1 MEMISN
7 ETFRLIGPETTY
19 KDFDPGIYRI
29 IINSVARGLIACSLI
44 ANEDSETSKTRAP
57 KRKRKKSPLPLV
69 GKLRWMPKKVFASLV
84 EQGQIVSIEYKRNS
98 SDAKSLSP
106 KALSIYSRRV
116 QVMGDFLDQIRLHDE
131 LEATCS
137 ISSLVK
143 QAMNKFSVSKFY
155 VHKNWSLL
163 CRYGLTAPSLSPSLK
178 NCGGRGI
185 PRPCDVNPD
194 GSLIRQKPGRKRKVQ
209 SMQKTL
215 GHEFVLQPGITSE
228 WRKMILSLDSKFK
241 NPKPS
246 YPVRCKHILEMG
258 FSNVTEVNGQMV
270 KALWPRGQYPSRAQI
285 LHVLKSG
292 TSSMQRIGETTS
304 KRHLESSRRGLTAK
318 GWQGV
323 PGPGHTW
330 AIDSTIGDIYLR
342 SSVNRDWI
350 IGRPIVYLIVDMW
363 STAIVGGHICLEGPS
378 WKTAKLA
385 IFNAVCDPAILG
397 ELWGQDPL
405 ESLNPRPMLPAAL
418 LCDRGEYLSEK
429 HKETAIKL
437 FPHTS
442 YTPPYRGD
450 LKGLVEVLHRIEK
463 DKMFRF
469 LPGALDARRE
479 EMDLRK
485 SKPQESA
492 LTLNEFWAYLQHS
505 IHEYNLTAD
514 RSNRLDASMLADGVD
529 PSPAGL
535 WNWGHSVGIGYRK
548 AVPADEINRSLLQPV
563 KASIQRD
570 GLTHLNCNYTSPKI
584 DLKEF
589 TTIARNRGLIEINAY
604 HYPGSMQSLWIPDN
618 GSDDLIRCAITDT
631 SLSLPTITADEWLD
645 CVAVRAATKS
655 IHEHK
660 HNQISVQTYS
670 QQKSIISESK
680 KSTQKMDKVKN
691 DPIPNISAARRMEI
705 ESSNQKAELNEFGI
719 RPKEAVTANVS
730 RPDKELERSY
740 ALLMQRLT
748 GRNKGGEE

>member
-44 ANEDSETSKTRAP
+44 ATEDIKCPRNSKS
-57 KRKRKKSPLPLV
+57 KSKKPPLPLV
-69 GKLRWMPKKVFASLV
+69 GKLRWIPKNVFASLV
-84 EQGQIVSIEYKRNS
+84 KQQQIIPIEYKRNS
-98 SDAKSLSP
+98 TDVKSLSP

-163 CRYGLTAPSLSPSLK
+163 CRYGLTAPSLIPSLK
-178 NCGGRGI
+178 NCGGRGV

-194 GSLIRQKPGRKRKVQ
+194 GSLMRQKPGRKRKVQ

-215 GHEFVLQPGITSE
+215 GHEFVVQPGITSE

-270 KALWPRGQYPSRAQI
+270 KTLWPRGQYPSRAQI

-469 LPGALDARRE
+469 VPGALDARRD

-563 KASIQRD
+563 RASIQRD
-570 GLTHLNCNYTSPKI
+570 GLTYLNCNYTSPEI

-618 GSDDLIRCAITDT
+618 GSDDLIRCTITDT

-660 HNQISVQTYS
+660 HNEISVQTYS

-680 KSTQKMDKVKN
+680 KSTQKINKVKN
-691 DPIPNISAARRMEI
+691 DPIPNISAARKIEI
-705 ESSNQKAELNEFGI
+705 ESTKLKPELDSIGI
-719 RPKEAVTANVS
+719 RPKETVTSNIS
-730 RPDKELERSY
+730 RPSKELENSY
-740 ALLMQRLT
+740 ALLIQRLT
-748 GRNKGGEE
+748 GKNKGGDE

>member
-7 ETFRLIGPETTY
+7 ETFRLVGPETTY

-29 IINSVARGLIACSLI
+29 IINSFARGLIACSLI
-44 ANEDSETSKTRAP
+44 ANENSETSKTRAE

-69 GKLRWMPKKVFASLV
+69 GKLRWIPKKVFASLV
-84 EQGQIVSIEYKRNS
+84 EQGQIIPIQYQRNIT
-98 SDAKSLSP
+98 DAKSLSP
-106 KALSIYSRRV
+106 KALSVYSRRV

-194 GSLIRQKPGRKRKVQ
+194 GSLMRQKPGRKRKVQ

-258 FSNVTEVNGQMV
+258 FSDVADVNGQIV
-270 KALWPRGQYPSRAQI
+270 KTLRPRGQYPSRAQI

-385 IFNAVCDPAILG
+385 IFNAVCDPASLG

-469 LPGALDARRE
+469 LPGALDARRD

-563 KASIQRD
+563 RASIQRD
-570 GLTHLNCNYTSPKI
+570 GLTYLNCNYSSPKI

-618 GSDDLIRCAITDT
+618 ESDDLIRCTITDT

-660 HNQISVQTYS
+660 HNEISVQTYA

-680 KSTQKMDKVKN
+680 KSTRKMNKVKN
-691 DPIPNISAARRMEI
+691 DPIPNISAARKIEI
-705 ESSNQKAELNEFGI
+705 ESTKLKPELNSIGV
-719 RPKEAVTANVS
+719 RPKETVTSNISQPS
-730 RPDKELERSY
+730 RDLEDSY
-740 ALLMQRLT
+740 ALLMHRLT
-748 GRNKGGEE
+748 GKNKGSDV

>member
-7 ETFRLIGPETTY
+7 ETFRLVGPETTY

-29 IINSVARGLIACSLI
+29 IINSFARGLIACSLI
-44 ANEDSETSKTRAP
+44 ANENSETSKTRAE

-69 GKLRWMPKKVFASLV
+69 GKLRWIPKKVFASLV
-84 EQGQIVSIEYKRNS
+84 EQGQIIPIQYQRNS
-98 SDAKSLSP
+98 TDAKSLSP
-106 KALSIYSRRV
+106 KALSVYSRRV

-143 QAMNKFSVSKFY
+143 HAMNKFSVSKFY

-194 GSLIRQKPGRKRKVQ
+194 GSLMRQKPGRKRKVQ

-258 FSNVTEVNGQMV
+258 FSDVADVNGQIV
-270 KALWPRGQYPSRAQI
+270 KTLRPRGQYPSRAQI

-385 IFNAVCDPAILG
+385 IFNAVCDPASLG

-469 LPGALDARRE
+469 VPGALDARRD

-563 KASIQRD
+563 RASIQRD
-570 GLTHLNCNYTSPKI
+570 GLTYLNCNYSSPKI

-618 GSDDLIRCAITDT
+618 ESDDLIRCTITDT

-660 HNQISVQTYS
+660 HNEISVQTYA

-680 KSTQKMDKVKN
+680 KSTRKMNKVKN
-691 DPIPNISAARRMEI
+691 DPIPNISAARKIEI
-705 ESSNQKAELNEFGI
+705 ESTKLKPELNSIGV
-719 RPKEAVTANVS
+719 RPKETVTSNISQPS
-730 RPDKELERSY
+730 RDLEDSY
-740 ALLMQRLT
+740 ALLMHRLT
-748 GRNKGGEE
+748 GKNKGSDV

>member
-29 IINSVARGLIACSLI
+29 IINSVARDLIACSLI
-44 ANEDSETSKTRAP
+44 ATEDIKCPRNSKS
-57 KRKRKKSPLPLV
+57 KSKKPPLPLV
-69 GKLRWMPKKVFASLV
+69 GKLRWIPKNVFASLV
-84 EQGQIVSIEYKRNS
+84 KRQQIISIEYKRNS
-98 SDAKSLSP
+98 TDAKSLSP

-163 CRYGLTAPSLSPSLK
+163 CRYGLTAPSLIPSLK

-194 GSLIRQKPGRKRKVQ
+194 GSLMRQKPGRKRKVQ

-258 FSNVTEVNGQMV
+258 FSDVTEINGQMV

-469 LPGALDARRE
+469 VPGALDARRD

-548 AVPADEINRSLLQPV
+548 AIPADEINRSLLQPV
-563 KASIQRD
+563 TASIQRD

-618 GSDDLIRCAITDT
+618 GSDDLIRCTITDT

-645 CVAVRAATKS
+645 CEAIRAATKS

-705 ESSNQKAELNEFGI
+705 ESTKLKPELDSVGI
-719 RPKEAVTANVS
+719 RPKETVTSNIS
-730 RPDKELERSY
+730 RPSKELENSY
-740 ALLMQRLT
+740 ALLMHRLT
-748 GRNKGGEE
+748 GKNKGSDV